1 MKLNQR
7 FYAYLMLNFEPSSFH
22 VSRGKLYAYFIPKIF
37 SKKGNPQLI
46 KSGTS
51 AQLYDDILYFSRN
64 SSVKGCCFCFSQEWL
79 FSILFIF
86 IRKSMQWTREHDI
99 LLCREA
105 LALEVYKHKKGTNE
119 AGRLCQTVRFKSNLS
134 QRAVRERF
142 NLIQGR
148 FKENEKIELAASGIS
163 APEQDEL
170 DVLFENIAE
179 RERDAIDIRN
189 QALERMGQTKKRKS
203 EDGQEPKERKSRR
216 SSNEALQFMQEKA
229 ESDKAFREEELK
241 IRKKEE
247 ETKAAQFQAMFTQQQ
262 SFLQAMTQ
270 QQAQQQQQNQHMQM
284 LMAQQSQAMMS
295 VLEKLLSKE

>member
-1 MKLNQR
+1 
-7 FYAYLMLNFEPSSFH
+7 
-22 VSRGKLYAYFIPKIF
+22 
-37 SKKGNPQLI
+37 
-46 KSGTS
+46 
-51 AQLYDDILYFSRN
+51 
-64 SSVKGCCFCFSQEWL
+64 
-79 FSILFIF
+79 
-86 IRKSMQWTREHDI
+86 MQWTREHDI
-99 LLCREA
+99 LLCRDV

-119 AGRLCQTVRFKSNLS
+119 AGRLWDEIAKNLRGCQTVRFKSNLS

-142 NLIQGR
+142 SLIQGR
-148 FKENEKIELAASGIS
+148 FKENEKTELAASGIS
-163 APEQDEL
+163 VPEQDEL
-170 DVLFENIAE
+170 DVLLEDIAE
-179 RERDAIDIRN
+179 RERDAIAEASEKKGQEKATAEDIRN
-189 QALERMGQTKKRKS
+189 QALERMGRTKKRKS
-203 EDGQEPKERKSRR
+203 EDGQEPKERKARR

-247 ETKAAQFQAMFTQQQ
+247 ETKAVQFQAMFTQQQ

>member
-1 MKLNQR
+1 
-7 FYAYLMLNFEPSSFH
+7 
-22 VSRGKLYAYFIPKIF
+22 
-37 SKKGNPQLI
+37 
-46 KSGTS
+46 
-51 AQLYDDILYFSRN
+51 
-64 SSVKGCCFCFSQEWL
+64 
-79 FSILFIF
+79 
-86 IRKSMQWTREHDI
+86 MQWTREHDI
-99 LLCREA
+99 LLCREV

-119 AGRLCQTVRFKSNLS
+119 AGRLWDEIAKNLRGCQTVRFKSNLS
-134 QRAVRERF
+134 QRAVRKRF

-148 FKENEKIELAASGIS
+148 FKENEKTELAASGIS
-163 APEQDEL
+163 VPEQDEL
-170 DVLFENIAE
+170 DVLLEDIAE
-179 RERDAIDIRN
+179 RERDAIAEASEKKGQEKATAEDIRN